1 MLEGLTDQNDQL
13 DALIASYE
21 SHIEHLYA
29 DWRHKPIVDAVM
41 GPRGF
46 QTIAA
51 MMIISE
57 VGDFVRLTH
66 PKQLMSY
73 LGLKA
78 GEYASGV
85 NLNTQALLSFGS
97 EFTD

>member
-1 MLEGLTDQNDQL
+1 MLEGLTGKNDQL

-29 DWRHKPIVDAVM
+29 DWRHKPIFDADM
-41 GPRGF
+41 GPKGF

-73 LGLKA
+73 LGLTP

-85 NLNTQALLSFGS
+85 NLDA
-97 EFTD
+97 

>member
-1 MLEGLTDQNDQL
+1 MLEGLTGQTDQL
-13 DALIASYE
+13 DALIACYK
-21 SHIEHLYA
+21 SHMENLYA

-41 GPRGF
+41 GLKGF

-66 PKQLMSY
+66 PKQLMS
-73 LGLKA
+73 
-78 GEYASGV
+78 
-85 NLNTQALLSFGS
+85 
-97 EFTD
+97 

>member
-1 MLEGLTDQNDQL
+1 MGL
-13 DALIASYE
+13 
-21 SHIEHLYA
+21 
-29 DWRHKPIVDAVM
+29 K
-41 GPRGF
+41 GF

-57 VGDFVRLTH
+57 VGYFVRLTH

-73 LGLKA
+73 LGLTP

-85 NLNTQALLSFGS
+85 NLDA
-97 EFTD
+97 